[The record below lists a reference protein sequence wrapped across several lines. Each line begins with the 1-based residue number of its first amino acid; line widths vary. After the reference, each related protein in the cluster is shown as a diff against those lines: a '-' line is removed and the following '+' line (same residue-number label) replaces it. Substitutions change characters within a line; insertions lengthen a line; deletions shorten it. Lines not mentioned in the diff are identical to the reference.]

1 VEDEAWDLRND
12 RGYQVKQSNFKLLAV
27 GFGVAAL
34 LCFSKPEA
42 AQAAD
47 KLRLLMDW
55 AFQGQAGAFVNA
67 VDNGLFASQ
76 DLDVSVDRGYG
87 SADAITKLA
96 SGAYDIAFGDINSMM
111 EFNIKNPDR
120 TQLIAVMMVFDRAP
134 LSIMTFDPSINT
146 PKDLEGK
153 KIVTSQGESNLRL
166 FPLFAKLNDIDSSK
180 VTFVTVQP
188 QLRESLMMRGEG
200 NAVTGFYYA
209 SYESFKA
216 LGADMPKLKTLM
228 YADYGLKIYGN
239 AIIVSKTLADS
250 KPDVVRRFNL
260 ALINSLRDTMK
271 KPEVV
276 APLLKKRD
284 PTILEA
290 AETERFE
297 IVNRDFILTPY
308 VKQHGIGDIDPERM
322 EQGID
327 QVTKALGLPRKPKI
341 EEVFTSKF
349 LPPLNQ
355 RMLP

>member
-1 VEDEAWDLRND
+1 MKPHRYGV
-12 RGYQVKQSNFKLLAV
+12 LLLT
-27 GFGVAAL
+27 FAAM
-34 LCFSKPEA
+34 CFSA
-42 AQAAD
+42 SSAHAAD

-67 VDNGLFASQ
+67 VDNGYFASQ
-76 DLDVSVDRGYG
+76 NLDVSIDRGYG
-87 SADAITKLA
+87 SSDAITKLA
-96 SGAYDIAFGDINSMM
+96 SGSYDIAFGDINSMM
-111 EFNIKNPDR
+111 EFNTKNPDKP
-120 TQLIAVMMVFDRAP
+120 QLIATMMVFDRPP
-134 LSIMTFDPSINT
+134 LSIMTFDPSIKT

-166 FPLFAKLNDIDSSK
+166 FPLLAKLNGIDRSK
-180 VTFVTVQP
+180 VTFVNVQP

-228 YADYGLKIYGN
+228 YADFGMQVYGN
-239 AIIVSKTLADS
+239 AVIASKALADS
-250 KPDVVRRFNL
+250 KPDIVRRFNL
-260 ALINSLRDTMK
+260 ALINSLRDAMK
-271 KPEVV
+271 KPEIV

-284 PTILEA
+284 PTIVES

-308 VKQHGIGDIDPERM
+308 VKKNGFGDIDRTRM
-322 EQGID
+322 EKGID
-327 QVTKALGLPRKPKI
+327 QVTEALELPRRPRL
-341 EEVFTSKF
+341 EEVFTNAF
-349 LPPLNQ
+349 LPPADQ

>member
-1 VEDEAWDLRND
+1 LSYREH
-12 RGYQVKQSNFKLLAV
+12 QVKHSHFNLLVV

-34 LCFSKPEA
+34 LCFSKPEP

-67 VDNGLFASQ
+67 VDNGYFGSQ
-76 DLDVSVDRGYG
+76 NLDVSVDRGYG

-96 SGAYDIAFGDINSMM
+96 SGAYDVAFGDINSMM
-111 EFNIKNPDR
+111 EFNTKNPDKP
-120 TQLIAVMMVFDRAP
+120 QLIAVMMVFDRPP
-134 LSIMTFDPSINT
+134 LSIMTFDPSIKT

-166 FPLFAKLNDIDSSK
+166 FPLFAKLNDVDRSK
-180 VTFVTVQP
+180 VTFVNVQP

-200 NAVTGFYYA
+200 DAVTGFYYA

-216 LGADMPKLKTLM
+216 LGAEMPKLKTLM
-228 YADYGLKIYGN
+228 YADYGLKVYGN
-239 AIIVSKTLADS
+239 AVIVSKALADS
-250 KPDVVRRFNL
+250 KPDVVRRFDL

-271 KPEVV
+271 KPEIV

-284 PTILEA
+284 PTILES

-308 VKQHGIGDIDPERM
+308 VKEHGFGDIDQARM

-327 QVTKALGLPRKPKI
+327 QVTEALQLPRKPRV

-349 LPPLNQ
+349 LPPLDQ